1 LKDELKVKISQM
13 IRELKDAV
21 AQSASV
27 HGINS
32 PEPEDDQA
40 LYEPALFHINHGKGG
55 GGFLDGINKKTN
67 DPIRAIINQNK
78 TLNSKD
84 WGFSNIEI
92 EYEQL

>member
-1 LKDELKVKISQM
+1 LIYSLYADTNVQKKAVMHGFNLK
-13 IRELKDAV
+13 
-21 AQSASV
+21 
-27 HGINS
+27 
-32 PEPEDDQA
+32 A